1 MACRPALAIGQA
13 RSDGKSA
20 APGDRGSRTR
30 ELEDL
35 RAAIN
40 HHRQE
45 GLCSEIVSVVIPE
58 KGVARERWL
67 TRSEAARLIWAA
79 WRARQVMRDQRTE
92 RAVGRHVARFILLG
106 LYTGTR
112 HAAICSAALMP
123 TIGRGHVDLERG
135 VFYRR
140 TEGAHETKK
149 RQPPVR
155 LPMRLLAHLR
165 RWERLGIAKRAV
177 VEWNG
182 KPVRSVRKG
191 FAAAVRAANLDK
203 TVTPHVLR
211 HTAATWAMQNGADL
225 WQAAG
230 FLGMTVELLQG
241 RYGLIIP
248 ISSGRRRKRWPGHRD
263 RNGTETP

>member
-1 MACRPALAIGQA
+1 
-13 RSDGKSA
+13 
-20 APGDRGSRTR
+20 
-30 ELEDL
+30 
-35 RAAIN
+35 
-40 HHRQE
+40 
-45 GLCSEIVSVVIPE
+45 
-58 KGVARERWL
+58 
-67 TRSEAARLIWAA
+67 
-79 WRARQVMRDQRTE
+79 MRDQRTQ

-140 TEGAHETKK
+140 AEGAHETKK

-155 LPMRLLAHLR
+155 LPERLLAHLR

-191 FAAAVRAANLDK
+191 FAAAVRAAGLDD

-230 FLGMTVELLQG
+230 FLGMTAELLQG
-241 RYGLIIP
+241 RYGHHHP
-248 ISSGRRRKRWPGHRD
+248 DFQREAAEAVTGSPGQKWD
-263 RNGTETP
+263 RNPVNKTRRTSSNVTKIAEISKGAR